1 MTDITTAPQSDN
13 LEVAVRR
20 LNARAWGI
28 TGGVLLGGGL
38 LIATLVLVI
47 KGGPNPGRHLNLLSN
62 YFPGYRV
69 SVLGS
74 FIGFIYAFVLGY
86 GCGRVVGWVYNRMV
100 R

>member
-1 MTDITTAPQSDN
+1 MKDEITTVEPERIEA
-13 LEVAVRR
+13 AVRR

-38 LIATLVLVI
+38 MIATLVLVI

-62 YFPGYRV
+62 YFPGYSV

-74 FIGFIYAFVLGY
+74 FIGFIYAFVVGY
-86 GCGRVVGWVYNRMV
+86 GCGRVVGSVYNRMV
-100 R
+100 S